1 MLRIVQVFYIDEY
14 GVKRI
19 TDRVRTEKTVDEFL
33 KARGHRV
40 WDGEKFI
47 ITPGYEVE
55 ELPLPTTN

>member
-1 MLRIVQVFYIDEY
+1 MRIIQIYYIDEY

-19 TDRVRTEKTVDEFL
+19 TDRVRTDKPVEDFL

-40 WDGEKFI
+40 WDGEKFT

-55 ELPLPTTN
+55 ELPLPTAN